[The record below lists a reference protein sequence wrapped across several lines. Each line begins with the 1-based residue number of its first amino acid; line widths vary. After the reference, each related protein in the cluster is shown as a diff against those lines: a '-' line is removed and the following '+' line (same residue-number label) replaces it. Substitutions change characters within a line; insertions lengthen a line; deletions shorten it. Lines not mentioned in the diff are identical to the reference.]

1 MIKINL
7 VREGRAAVRGAG
19 ASGAAAPASSGP
31 SNINNLLLLGMLG
44 LGVLL
49 AAGYWFFYYREQK
62 ALESRVAQQTIEA
75 QKLESIIKE
84 VEEFT
89 ARKESLEKR
98 IQTINQLKQ
107 NQKGPVRILD
117 RISAD
122 LPDLVWLDQM
132 TLTGNEISIRGRGL
146 NTLAIANYVEAIKG
160 DPLFDEPEVGNVEQA
175 MAGTTAVYNFEMKF
189 KFAYAPPQ
197 DATATTTDT
206 AAVTTTSGTT
216 APQG

>member
-19 ASGAAAPASSGP
+19 GSGASAPVSSGP
-31 SNINNLLLLGMLG
+31 SNINNLLLLAMLG
-44 LGVLL
+44 LGLLL
-49 AAGYWFFYYREQK
+49 AAGYWFYYYREQK
-62 ALESRVAQQTIEA
+62 ALEAQVAQQTIEA

-84 VEEFT
+84 VEDFT

-122 LPDLVWLDQM
+122 LPDLVWLDKL
-132 TLTGNEISIRGRGL
+132 TLSGNSISVEGRGL
-146 NTLAIANYVEAIKG
+146 NTLAIANYVEAIKA
-160 DPLFDEPEVGNVEQA
+160 DPLFDEPEVGDVEQT
-175 MAGTTAVYNFEMKF
+175 MAGATAVYKFQMKF
-189 KFAYAPPQ
+189 NFAYAPAGE
-197 DATATTTDT
+197 ATTTTTDT
-206 AAVTTTSGTT
+206 AAVTTTSGTRT
-216 APQG
+216 QG